1 MPRKKTP
8 VEAKP
13 VTNEDI
19 LEAVKSAKVSILR
32 GMHSGD
38 KVAGILLALVDEV
51 RRTNKYSWIC
61 PECLNS
67 YDNDDIPDLVRS
79 WQAGGDT
86 PICPQCADVDM
97 KPYIPDLLKSQA
109 WLDAEAYALRISRIK
124 NGESDGEASV

>member
-1 MPRKKTP
+1 MPGKKTP

-38 KVAGILLALVDEV
+38 KVAGILLALVDAIRELYG
-51 RRTNKYSWIC
+51 RAWMC
-61 PECLNS
+61 PACSSIMLHE
-67 YDNDDIPDLVRS
+67 
-79 WQAGGDT
+79 GDT
-86 PICPQCADVDM
+86 PICPECKDVDM
-97 KPYIPDLLKSQA
+97 EEFIPDLLKSQA